1 MTPTDRIHSLRG
13 QDTIR
18 FTNEHESWRISD
30 KDHEFLLEEASNCAQ
45 YDFEIDVDQGDLDGD
60 DEEEQHP
67 DDVDVEIIS
76 DGSDSDDDDDGGKS
90 DDAD

>member
-1 MTPTDRIHSLRG
+1 MTRTNRIHSSRG
-13 QDTIR
+13 QDTIC
-18 FTNEHESWRISD
+18 FAKNQESWRISD
-30 KDHEFLLEEASNCAQ
+30 KDHEFLLEEASNRAQ
-45 YDFEIDVDQGDLDGD
+45 YDFEFDVDQGDSDGD

-76 DGSDSDDDDDGGKS
+76 DGSDSDDDDDGGES